1 MSRFALPALTVIAL
15 CAIAATTP
23 LPQDNSPAG
32 VDYTI
37 GNTNPSAKPIAPFV
51 RTGIEWLAEAQLPNG
66 GWGAGMHTRQD
77 IRDPHEVQMDPA
89 TTAFAAMALLRS
101 GNTVSKGPY
110 AAHVSKAL
118 DALLDI
124 IDQAP
129 PGSNITSITG
139 TQPQRKLGQNI
150 DVAMASQFLTKIR
163 PTLADEKQRKRV
175 DKAIA
180 ICVEKLEQG
189 QNNDGSYAQGGWA
202 PVLQSAMAT
211 NALEQAGATGYR
223 VDKKKL
229 ESAKSYQRT
238 NVDATSGAVM
248 GGDAAGVSLYALAST
263 QRASVKEAS
272 RVREILGDV
281 SSIDLGEING
291 KDLERELKGNGV
303 NDEEAKVL
311 SEAFVVNRMANVQLR
326 DDKILK
332 GFGNN
337 GGEEFLSF
345 MMTSEAL
352 ASTASDDWDVWHAK
366 MSNTLSSVQN
376 PNGSWSGHHC
386 ITSPVFC
393 TAAVILAMTA
403 DQDLKQAAPSK

>member
-1 MSRFALPALTVIAL
+1 ML
-15 CAIAATTP
+15 
-23 LPQDNSPAG
+23 N
-32 VDYTI
+32 
-37 GNTNPSAKPIAPFV
+37 
-51 RTGIEWLAEAQLPNG
+51 
-66 GWGAGMHTRQD
+66 
-77 IRDPHEVQMDPA
+77 
-89 TTAFAAMALLRS
+89 
-101 GNTVSKGPY
+101 
-110 AAHVSKAL
+110 
-118 DALLDI
+118 I